1 MTSAMVSWAGRAK
14 GQAWLL
20 AQMGVQVALSRIKTG
35 NDLMLNGLGLMLFI
49 FSWGWGRVQFL
60 KIQLL

>member
-1 MTSAMVSWAGRAK
+1 MLWCLTWAGRAE

-20 AQMGVQVALSRIKTG
+20 AQTGVQVALSRIKTG
-35 NDLMLNGLGLMLFI
+35 NDLMLNGLGLMFFI
-49 FSWGWGRVQFL
+49 FTWGWGRGKVL